1 LELRSGGEE
10 IRKLHS
16 GGEELLTTEQLMDA
30 GRRSTVGREVCL
42 LELAAYCRSRLVQS
56 CLLEEDLLGGDCYC
70 VAETSTAAAGKRRLL
85 LVLPLQLGKG
95 VAEEHLLSLLQ
106 RKKRFQVL
114 LLSEETQVLCQPD
127 AADGSC

>member
-1 LELRSGGEE
+1 
-10 IRKLHS
+10 
-16 GGEELLTTEQLMDA
+16 MDA

-85 LVLPLQLGKG
+85 LVLPLHAGERRKRLKFSANRMLLMEA
-95 VAEEHLLSLLQ
+95 AETN
-106 RKKRFQVL
+106 L
-114 LLSEETQVLCQPD
+114 LLLLWRREEAPAGLD
-127 AADGSC
+127 

>member
-1 LELRSGGEE
+1 
-10 IRKLHS
+10 
-16 GGEELLTTEQLMDA
+16 MDA

-85 LVLPLQLGKG
+85 LVLPLQLGKIPG
-95 VAEEHLLSLLQ
+95 AAAIRRKRLKFSACQQDAAETN
-106 RKKRFQVL
+106 L
-114 LLSEETQVLCQPD
+114 LLLLWRREEAPAGLD
-127 AADGSC
+127 

>member
-1 LELRSGGEE
+1 
-10 IRKLHS
+10 
-16 GGEELLTTEQLMDA
+16 MDA

-85 LVLPLQLGKG
+85 LREQ
-95 VAEEHLLSLLQ
+95 ECS
-106 RKKRFQVL
+106 
-114 LLSEETQVLCQPD
+114 
-127 AADGSC
+127 

>member
-1 LELRSGGEE
+1 MGRDSPGAVELELRSGGEE

-85 LVLPLQLGKG
+85 LVLPLQLGIERCG
-95 VAEEHLLSLLQ
+95 RGAPAVAAS
-106 RKKRFQVL
+106 
-114 LLSEETQVLCQPD
+114 T
-127 AADGSC
+127 